1 MKRREFI
8 RIPAQALGG
17 VLMYTLACEPVRLP
31 VETSA
36 SGTLD
41 FELRHFTAA
50 QAHVVQAASARIFP
64 NDDSGPG
71 ATAFPRA
78 GSTKPTLTALAVT
91 YRAADALI
99 DRYLKRPGLVG

>member
-8 RIPAQALGG
+8 QIPAQALGG
-17 VLMYTLACEPVRLP
+17 VLMYTLACEPVRLR

-36 SGTLD
+36 SETVE
-41 FELRHFTAA
+41 FELRHFTATQA
-50 QAHVVQAASARIFP
+50 QVGQAASARIFP

-71 ATAFPRA
+71 ASAFPQA
-78 GSTKPTLTALAVT
+78 GSTNPTLTALAVT
-91 YRAADALI
+91 YHAADALI